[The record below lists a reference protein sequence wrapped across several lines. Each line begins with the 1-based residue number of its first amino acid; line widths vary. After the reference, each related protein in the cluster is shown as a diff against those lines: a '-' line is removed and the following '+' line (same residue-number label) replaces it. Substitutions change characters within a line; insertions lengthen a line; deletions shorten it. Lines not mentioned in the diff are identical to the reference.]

1 MTYRGLK
8 VKINNKQR
16 TLENASVFTINNL
29 TMRKILDAVTILS
42 ALLSLGIIGTGV
54 YTYNF
59 VRSEQFKAKIM
70 NQILGDVKGLLPNV
84 LDKGLPDMTGPSI
97 PTPPTQKE
105 LKF

>member
-1 MTYRGLK
+1 MTYRGDK

-42 ALLSLGIIGTGV
+42 ALLSLGIIGTGL

-70 NQILGDVKGLLPNV
+70 NQILGEVKGLLPNV
-84 LDKGLPDMTGPSI
+84 MDNALPKTTGPSFAL
-97 PTPPTQKE
+97 PTLPK
-105 LKF
+105 K